1 MKIFLSHA
9 SMHKSNVKAIVE
21 YLPKQIQ
28 TWLDEKNLVWGA
40 NLNDTFENVI
50 KTEMDYV
57 IVFLSHN
64 RESNTWVLKELNW
77 ALERQNQLG
86 RTFVLPVI
94 MPDIVGDPFVTFPE
108 ISGLKYIRLDNYED
122 VGFKSC
128 ADKIQQSLFSLIL
141 TDLELMRKPQ
151 SVKVTKTISDG
162 TEMLDNLRN
171 RIFQVV
177 FPHRE
182 NSPITVA
189 QLYEEVNKTLP
200 TPVSKEEFD
209 GLLEKAIRLIGGIY
223 YDGYQLYVIEEHAQ
237 WKQKFSLDKKN
248 AIAHVASRHI
258 RNGQTI
264 FIDAGSTTAE
274 LINIVCRR
282 IESHNL
288 AGVTIIVNSTD
299 SASKISDIC
308 AQLGYDD
315 YTAPIKLYI
324 IGGMVRLNTKAIVG
338 FDREHE
344 VDRLISEVGKI
355 DIAFVGANGATPD
368 GGVSIIDTD
377 EKYGKLAVI
386 RHAKN
391 VYFVFDDS
399 KCGIQL
405 EVKLADFTDEKVKFI
420 ISENNDNPH
429 LNKILEKHRDKI
441 ELARGIQ

>member
-1 MKIFLSHA
+1 
-9 SMHKSNVKAIVE
+9 MHKTNVKAIAG
-21 YLPKQIQ
+21 YLPKQVQ

-40 NLNDTFENVI
+40 DLSDTFENVI

-57 IVFLSHN
+57 IVFLSN
-64 RESNTWVLKELNW
+64 GRETNSWVLKELNW
-77 ALERQNQLG
+77 ALERQKQLG
-86 RTFVLPVI
+86 RNFVLPVI
-94 MPDIVGDPFVTFPE
+94 MPDVFGDPFVVFPE
-108 ISGLKYIRLDNYED
+108 ISGLKYIRLDNYEE

-128 ADKIQQSLFSLIL
+128 ADKIQQNLFALIL
-141 TDLELMRKPQ
+141 NDLELMRKPQ
-151 SVKVTKTISDG
+151 AVKVTKTIKDG
-162 TEMLDNLRN
+162 TAMLDNLRN

-182 NSPITVA
+182 NCPITVSE
-189 QLYEEVNKTLP
+189 LYEEVNKTLP
-200 TPVSKEEFD
+200 TSVSRAEFD

-237 WKQKFSLDKKN
+237 WKQKFSSDKKT

-274 LINIVCRR
+274 LINIVCKR

-288 AGVTIIVNSTD
+288 AGVTLIVNSTD

-338 FDREHE
+338 FDKEHE
-344 VDRLISEVGKI
+344 IDRIINEVGKI
-355 DIAFVGANGATPD
+355 DVAFVGANGATLD
-368 GGVSIIDTD
+368 GGISIIDTD
-377 EKYGKLAVI
+377 EKYGKLGVI
-386 RHAKN
+386 RHAKQ
-391 VYFVFDDS
+391 VYLLFDDS

-405 EVKLADFTDEKVKFI
+405 DVKLADFGDEKVKFI
-420 ISENNDNPH
+420 ISENDENPQ
-429 LNKILEKHRDKI
+429 LTKILEKYRDKI
-441 ELARGIQ
+441 ELARRI